1 MFVDFVDIGTRSEIQ
16 SSVLRI
22 SAGLT
27 GCWSYLYLVLDWIIT
42 YCFKDRILSCLRSE
56 LESGSAYWI
65 QLWLPGRKQ
74 ILKGSIRGG
83 GTATLAQKTQNGF
96 KKILQVLAC
105 FLGTRFEFLF
115 TVQVGFS

>member
-1 MFVDFVDIGTRSEIQ
+1 LFVDFVDIGTRSEIQ

-74 ILKGSIRGG
+74 ILNGSIHGG
-83 GTATLAQKTQNGF
+83 GTATSAQKTQNGF
-96 KKILQVLAC
+96 KRILQVLVC
-105 FLGTRFEFLF
+105 FLGI
-115 TVQVGFS
+115 